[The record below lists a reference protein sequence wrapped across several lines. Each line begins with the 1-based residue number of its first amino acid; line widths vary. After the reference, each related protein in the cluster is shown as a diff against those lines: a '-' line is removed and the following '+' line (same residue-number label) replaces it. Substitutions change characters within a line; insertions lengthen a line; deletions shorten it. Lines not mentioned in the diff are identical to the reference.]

1 MNAELQNNKNKL
13 VLKHR
18 FHDVSEIEM
27 FFFSKLENF
36 SLKRHFSVRL
46 KKKTNMDGHLEL

>member
-13 VLKHR
+13 VLKHS

-27 FFFSKLENF
+27 FFFQIRKLLIKTTF
-36 SLKRHFSVRL
+36 QRQIK

>member
-13 VLKHR
+13 VLKHS

-27 FFFSKLENF
+27 FFFQIRKLLIKTTF
-36 SLKRHFSVRL
+36 QRQI
-46 KKKTNMDGHLEL
+46 KKKTNMDRHLEL